1 VIFEKR
7 PSQLFEHSNF
17 QCIQQYF
24 NSGPCAIKLSGITV
38 AAKPAFLAILQS
50 LLKKPICF
58 LSASKLDLEQVRN
71 STSFYHRV
79 ISGRKSEGVA
89 SFPAIEP
96 SPFSGLPT
104 HPETLRNRAVT
115 LWEIYHRRVDILIC
129 APGALVNRIS
139 NVGQYF
145 GQVPLIEVGKKIDPD
160 EMTSYLKHAG
170 YFEEEPVTNVGS
182 FSRRGG
188 ILDVFSPARENP
200 ARIELFGDEIES
212 LREFSVTS
220 QRSIGSVSRILP
232 IPMRETLFKPED
244 LKVWIKKAK
253 ERWGSDRFDEF
264 FENIAFQVNNGGT
277 FQGNGNLLPLVIPR
291 RNSFLDFISDFT
303 VVLDEPEELDE
314 WWASWKNKM
323 EEDRVQLDDQDIPSF
338 EVLEVF
344 EDFPQIKERLAVRKS
359 IRLEQ
364 LGANTSTAL
373 VPGVQD
379 LGATS
384 DLLSRQN
391 LGENSS
397 GVTSN
402 INFQTAPVRKYHG
415 NIKSLIK
422 DVKQFLSIGS
432 QIVVVQSTT
441 GKAERLKEIFLEYDL
456 QISSGLGLN
465 EFGNNPEQA
474 SIIIE
479 TGQIIEGFHYVDRN
493 LVVIGERDIYDEIDF
508 LERSSESKWRSGT
521 FVSDF
526 RELKAGDY
534 LVHLDHGIGC
544 YMGLKEIKQGNLT
557 QEFMVLHYQNESKLY
572 VPLERLDL
580 IQKYSGDVKHKPS
593 LDKLGN
599 SSWKKIKARARKA
612 MRDMAQ
618 DLLKLYAKRKILPGY
633 SFSISGHWHNEF
645 DEAFEFSETA
655 DQIAAIKDINRDME
669 LSTPMDRL
677 LCGDVGFGKTEVAM
691 RAAFKAVF
699 DGKQVAVLA
708 PTTILV
714 FQHYLVFKQRFNAF
728 PITIE
733 MLSRF
738 RRPKEQ
744 AAIFERLTNGKID
757 ILIGTHLILSKKTGF
772 RDLGLLI
779 IDEEQRFGV
788 SHKEKL
794 KNLKQNVDT
803 LAMTATPI
811 PRTLHMSL
819 LGIRDMSIIETPPR
833 DRLAIQTNVIPF
845 SKQIIH
851 NAISTELKR
860 DGQVYFVHNKVES
873 IYSISRMLQE
883 ICPDSRILVAHGQ
896 MNEQD
901 LELTMLKFVEHKAD
915 ILVSTTIIEN
925 GLDVPLVNT
934 LIVNQADQF
943 GLAQLYQLRG
953 RIGRSNRPAYAY
965 LLVPKDKVVSSIAR
979 QRLSALKE
987 FSELGSGFKI
997 AALDL
1002 EFRGAGNLL
1011 GGQQHGHINNVG
1023 FDLYC
1028 QMLERAIKE
1037 AQGEEF
1043 LPEIQTQINLKIRIK
1058 IPPGY
1063 IPDEN
1068 QRLSIYKRVSSI
1080 VGQSEINSL
1089 RDELED
1095 RFGPVPNE
1103 LEQLINYTRLR
1114 HLAEKA
1120 LVQSIEKTK
1129 EGIIIKFNDKTPIR
1143 PQKLVEIVSSYPGLS
1158 LSPRGYLTLYSDSI
1172 TQEDMLNS
1180 VRVILND
1187 LIS

>member
-1 VIFEKR
+1 MIFEKR

-17 QCIQQYF
+17 QYIQQYF
-24 NSGPCAIKLSGITV
+24 NSGPCAITLSGITV
-38 AAKPAFLAILQS
+38 AAKPAFLAILQN

-58 LSASKLDLEQVRN
+58 LSASKLNLEQVRN

-79 ISGRKSEGVA
+79 ISDRKSEGVA

-96 SPFSGLPT
+96 SPFSGLPP
-104 HPETLRNRAVT
+104 HPETLKNRAVT
-115 LWEIYHRRVDILIC
+115 LWKIYHRKVDILIC
-129 APGALVNRIS
+129 EPAALTTRIS
-139 NVGQYF
+139 SVKQYF
-145 GQVPLIEVGKKIDPD
+145 QQVPLIEVGKNIDPD
-160 EMTSYLKHAG
+160 EMVSYLKHAG
-170 YFEEEPVTNVGS
+170 YFEEEPVTNVGT

-200 ARIELFGDEIES
+200 GRIEFFGDEIES

-220 QRSIGSVSRILP
+220 QRSIGSVSSITP
-232 IPMRETLFKPED
+232 IPLREMLFKPED
-244 LKVWIKKAK
+244 LRSWIKKAK
-253 ERWGSDRFDEF
+253 ERWVSERFNEF
-264 FENIAFQVNNGGT
+264 FENIAIQVNNAGSS
-277 FQGNGNLLPLVIPR
+277 QGYENLLPLIIPR
-291 RNSFLDFISDFT
+291 PNSFLDFISDFT
-303 VVLDEPEELDE
+303 IVLDEPEEINE

-323 EEDRVQLDDQDIPSF
+323 EEDRFQLDDQDIPSF
-338 EVLEVF
+338 EVSEVF
-344 EDFPQIKERLAVRKS
+344 ESFPHIEKKLVGRKI

-364 LGANTSTAL
+364 LGTKTSNAFA
-373 VPGVQD
+373 PGVQD
-379 LGATS
+379 LSSTK
-384 DLLSRQN
+384 DLLSSQN

-397 GVTSN
+397 EIISN
-402 INFQTAPVRKYHG
+402 INFQTVPIRKYHG
-415 NIKSLIK
+415 NIKSLIQ
-422 DVKQFLSIGS
+422 DLKQFLRTGA
-432 QIVVVQSTT
+432 QIIFVQSTS
-441 GKAERLKEIFLEYDL
+441 GKVARLKEIFLEYDL
-456 QISSGLGLN
+456 QINSGLELN
-465 EFGNNPEQA
+465 EFGNNPEHA
-474 SIIIE
+474 SIIVE
-479 TGQIIEGFHYVDRN
+479 QGHIIEGFHYVDRN
-493 LVVIGERDIYDEIDF
+493 LIVIGERDIYDEIDF
-508 LERSSESKWRSGT
+508 LERPLGLKWRSGT

-534 LVHLDHGIGC
+534 LVHIDHGIGC
-544 YMGLKEIKQGNLT
+544 YRGLKEIKQGDLN
-557 QEFMVLHYQNESKLY
+557 QEFMVLDYQNESKLY

-580 IQKYSGDVKHKPS
+580 IQKYSSEVRHKPS

-599 SSWKKIKARARKA
+599 SNWKKVKARARNA
-612 MRDMAQ
+612 MRDMAK
-618 DLLKLYAKRKILPGY
+618 DLLKLYAKRKIIPGY
-633 SFSISGHWHNEF
+633 SFSTSGHWHNEF
-645 DEAFEFSETA
+645 NEAFEFSETP
-655 DQIAAIKDINRDME
+655 DQITAIKDINRDME

-699 DGKQVAVLA
+699 DGKQVAILA

-738 RRPKEQ
+738 RSPKEQ
-744 AAIFERLTNGKID
+744 AVIFERVTNGKID
-757 ILIGTHLILSKKTGF
+757 ILIGTHLILSKKTEF

-794 KNLKQNVDT
+794 KKIKQNVDT

-851 NAISTELKR
+851 NAISNELKR
-860 DGQVYFVHNKVES
+860 EGQVYFVHNKVDS
-873 IYSISRMLQE
+873 IYSISEMLQE

-896 MNEQD
+896 MNERD

-965 LLVPKDKVVSSIAR
+965 LLVPQNKVLSSIAR

-1011 GGQQHGHINNVG
+1011 GGKQHGHINNIG

-1037 AQGEEF
+1037 AQGEEL
-1043 LPEIQTQINLKIRIK
+1043 LPETQTQVNLKIRIK
-1058 IPPGY
+1058 IPPEY
-1063 IPDEN
+1063 IPNEN
-1068 QRLSIYKRVSSI
+1068 QRLSIYKRVSLI
-1080 VGQSEINSL
+1080 TEQSEIDFL
-1089 RDELED
+1089 RNELED
-1095 RFGPVPNE
+1095 RFGPVPDE
-1103 LEQLINYTRLR
+1103 VEQLIEYTRLR
-1114 HLAEKA
+1114 RLAGKA
-1120 LVQSIEKTK
+1120 LVQSIEKVK
-1129 EGIIIKFNDKTPIR
+1129 EGIIIKFHDKTPIR
-1143 PQKLVEIVSSYPGLS
+1143 PQKLVETVSSHPGLS

-1180 VRVILND
+1180 VRIILNE